1 MRLLRRYLRGNA
13 FLQRWRFGL
22 WIALYS
28 LASRLFRVQPGRTL
42 FLSDS
47 RTDFSGNIAF
57 LRDEIARQ
65 RPDVTVVGIFK
76 AGLAERR
83 PLRDSLR
90 LPWELARAQ
99 TIVLDDYY
107 PMIYPLHLRP
117 ETRLLQVWHA
127 AGAYKKVGWSR
138 AGLPGG
144 PLPGSV
150 AHRNYT
156 DATVSSE
163 AIRSDYAEAFA
174 MDIARVHPLGVP
186 RTDVFFDTELIARTA
201 NEVRARL
208 GIRPDQRVAVFAP
221 TFRGNGQLSAHY
233 DIDGVPW
240 TDLAESLGDEWVV
253 LVKLHPF
260 VARKGADIPAHE
272 RIIDVSAERE
282 LNELLMAADVLITDY
297 SSAIFEFSLLG
308 RPMVFFCPDVEVY
321 AAERSFYH
329 PFEDY
334 LAGPVVTEG
343 ADLAAAI
350 RDARAGQDLAAFR
363 ERFMSACDGRSTERI
378 VREMILTPRDVHER
392 PRLLDDPPVQ
402 PTRIDGPVG
411 RHLVAARV
419 LRAALRACYAPLK
432 LLPTRRKV
440 VMISREHPV
449 ETDDFVDLRTSI
461 IAMDPSVTVVSLVRM
476 VPPGLVR
483 KIGYAAHLLVQLYHV
498 ATARVLIVD
507 TYSMV
512 ASMLRH
518 KDDLVV
524 IQIWHALGAF
534 KKFGLSILGTGEGR
548 DERLAEAMRM
558 HEGYD
563 LVLASGEACRA
574 PYAEAFG
581 TDASR
586 IVVAPL
592 PRVDRLRD
600 DARNRETR
608 ERIYRRHPHL
618 RGRKVA
624 VFAPTFRIEDTA
636 MAAPDDVVT
645 ALSEIGVHV
654 VVKLHPLM
662 TLRDGGVDTAEGFST
677 QEMLTVADVFIT
689 DYSSTLF
696 EAAVRGVPTYF
707 LAPDLDEYLA
717 TRDFYLDYRRDLPG
731 PVCTTVAE
739 LVSAIDSGA
748 ANAADAAAFAR
759 RWVAETDAATGRSCT
774 DRIARLVLDRVD
786 GHSHAEAL
794 A

>member
-1 MRLLRRYLRGNA
+1 MRSLRRRLRGNA

-22 WIALYS
+22 WIALYA
-28 LASRLFRVQPGRTL
+28 LASRIARVQQGRTL

-47 RTDFSGNIAF
+47 RRGFSGNIAF
-57 LRDEIARQ
+57 LRDEIRRQ
-65 RPDVTVVGIFK
+65 RPDAKVVGIFK
-76 AGLAERR
+76 GSLAERR

-107 PMIYPLHLRP
+107 PMIYPLQLRP

-163 AIRSDYAEAFA
+163 AIRPDYAEAFD
-174 MDIARVHPLGVP
+174 MDVARVHALGVP
-186 RTDVFFDTELIARTA
+186 RTDVFFDTDLIARSAT
-201 NEVRARL
+201 EVRTRL
-208 GIRPDQRVAVFAP
+208 GIRPEQRIAVFAP

-233 DIDGVPW
+233 DVDWVPW
-240 TDLAESLGDEWVV
+240 LRLVEELGEEWVV

-260 VARKGADIPAHE
+260 VARATAGIPSHE
-272 RIIDVSAERE
+272 RILDVSAERE
-282 LNELLMAADVLITDY
+282 LNDLLMAADVLITDY

-334 LAGPVVTEG
+334 LAGPLVTDG

-350 RDARAGQDLAAFR
+350 RDARAGADLAAFR

-378 VREMILTPRDVHER
+378 VREMILTPREVHDR
-392 PRLLDDPPVQ
+392 PAMLDAPPVA

-411 RHLVAARV
+411 RHVFAARV
-419 LRAALRACYAPLK
+419 ARTVLGVCYAPLK

-440 VMISREHPV
+440 VMISREHPE
-449 ETDDFVDLRTSI
+449 ETDDFIDLRTAI
-461 IAMDPSVTVVSLVRM
+461 AAMDPSVSVVSLVRM
-476 VPPGLVR
+476 VPPGLLR
-483 KIGYAAHLLVQLYHV
+483 KIGYAGHLLVQMYHV
-498 ATARVLIVD
+498 ATARVLVVD

-518 KDDLVV
+518 KNELSV

-548 DERLAEAMRM
+548 DARLAQAMRM
-558 HEGYD
+558 HAGYD

-581 TDASR
+581 TDESR

-600 DARNRETR
+600 EEITRRTR

-618 RGRKVA
+618 RDARVA

-636 MAAPDDVVT
+636 MSAPDDVVA
-645 ALSEIGVHV
+645 ALAAIGVHV

-662 TLRDGGVDTAEGFST
+662 TLRGSAVDTADGFST

-696 EAAVRGVPTYF
+696 EAAVRGIPTYF

-731 PVCTTVAE
+731 PVCTTVGELAAAVEAE
-739 LVSAIDSGA
+739 IATTT
-748 ANAADAAAFAR
+748 DAAAFAA
-759 RWVAETDAATGRSCT
+759 RWVAETGAATGHPCT
-774 DRIARLVLDRVD
+774 ERIARLVLDRVA
-786 GHSHAEAL
+786 GRGPAEPL